1 MELSP
6 ANKAALALRIAAVF
20 PGRLLPESWSDLTLT
35 EQMILLQQDV
45 EAANILQGNVT
56 AEQAAAL
63 FSEGLNPEAP
73 ADNSAAEYQEA
84 MAAALAQMNEQTA
97 ATAARNAERAQQLLR
112 LQDTS
117 IGAYS

>member
-6 ANKAALALRIAAVF
+6 ANKAALALRIAAIF

-35 EQMILLQQDV
+35 EQMIMLQQDV
-45 EAANILQGNVT
+45 EAANILQGKVT

-73 ADNSAAEYQEA
+73 FVDHAAEYQRQ
-84 MAAALAQMNEQTA
+84 MDAAIAQMNEQTA
-97 ATAARNAERAQQLLR
+97 IKAQQNAERNQQLLR
-112 LQDTS
+112 LQDS
-117 IGAYS
+117 QIGSYS